1 VPRRQAPVKGR
12 AGAAGRA
19 SWEDPDDRAGLCARL
34 DRVDA
39 RRTRYEQ
46 IDPRFHLEYQ
56 DPEDF
61 DRVAFA
67 MRALHRLRPKRMR
80 VAVYS
85 AVSTLHVESGRSYA
99 EGTTWAMVGIP
110 PHASREHIAYA
121 LVELAG
127 VASVPYAVQML
138 LADDTRG

>member
-1 VPRRQAPVKGR
+1 MR
-12 AGAAGRA
+12 ARN
-19 SWEDPDDRAGLCARL
+19 P
-34 DRVDA
+34 
-39 RRTRYEQ
+39 RYEQ
-46 IDPRFHLEYQ
+46 VDPRFHLEYH
-56 DPEDF
+56 DPSDF

-67 MRALHRLRPKRMR
+67 MRALGRLRPKRMK

-85 AVSTLHVESGRSYA
+85 AVSTLHVERGRDFGRG
-99 EGTTWAMVGIP
+99 EGATWAMVGIP

-138 LADDTRG
+138 LADDGA